1 MVSSVKIVRR
11 TYRYLHP
18 DGSTSCQTV
27 LQCPHQ
33 GCGIELE
40 DFQGLVSHALEQHD
54 LKLLSSKS
62 WTGEIPQTI
71 NNLPSTSQKV
81 TRLRLPEG
89 EIRLVCPDCQRHF
102 LDEASLLEHIAA
114 IHGRALSVPGSR
126 FGGQSD
132 QLDLLHSC
140 SEEKHPRCDE
150 ILEHLQLVSL
160 GSFCGMKLS
169 MQRLCLG
176 TAHLPFDWIRS
187 TQAGVERFL
196 KTGFSE
202 FFCVARKLEIKSA
215 ALTVHRGEHHSFWH
229 DDVGQAVVR
238 DKLRRRILRFLD
250 LANGFRTQ
258 SRDVLFLRSCACS
271 SELHHAEDLYA
282 ALAQCFTSGHENS
295 PRVLLAIIVD
305 GQVQRQGPI
314 RHASLPGLV
323 FFTQEQLSEEDGA
336 DSQAYCWAIGAA
348 CDAALWDCAQGFA
361 VQPGQRVVKSGTELA
376 DGGYCGGEWYP
387 PLQFCEAGL
396 HSGYGVSCFEAPGA
410 AHLDLDADR
419 GRDMDTRA
427 SEHKNML
434 LTATSSVQS
443 ECCKGTRPP
452 RTRNLNSEEQRKP
465 PKQAQ
470 GPEDPKI
477 LNWNLEPT
485 ARRNRNRYSPK

>member
-1 MVSSVKIVRR
+1 MWDESKQRKAEAAKFRQERSKERAQKAVMKMQRQLAAQAEVAARR
-11 TYRYLHP
+11 RSRSAKEA
-18 DGSTSCQTV
+18 G
-27 LQCPHQ
+27 
-33 GCGIELE
+33 
-40 DFQGLVSHALEQHD
+40 
-54 LKLLSSKS
+54 
-62 WTGEIPQTI
+62 
-71 NNLPSTSQKV
+71 
-81 TRLRLPEG
+81 
-89 EIRLVCPDCQRHF
+89 PDCQRHF

-114 IHGRALSVPGSR
+114 IHGRALSVPGER

-140 SEEKHPRCDE
+140 SPEKHPRCDE

-160 GSFCGMKLS
+160 GSFCGMLLAEKLS
-169 MQRLCLG
+169 IQRLGLG

-202 FFCVARKLEIKSA
+202 FFCVARKLEIESA
-215 ALTVHRGEHHSFWH
+215 ALTVHRGEYHSFWH
-229 DDVGQAVVR
+229 DDVSQAVVR
-238 DKLRRRILRFLD
+238 EKLRRRILRFLD
-250 LANGFRTQ
+250 LANGFRDQ

-271 SELHHAEDLYA
+271 SELHQVEDLYA
-282 ALAQCFTSGHENS
+282 ALTQCFTSAQENS

-314 RHASLPGLV
+314 GHASLPGLV

-348 CDAALWDCAQGFA
+348 CDAALRDCAQGAPATGFA

-376 DGGYCGGEWYP
+376 DGGHCGGEWYP

-410 AHLDLDADR
+410 AHLDLDADW
-419 GRDMDTRA
+419 GRDMDNPA
-427 SEHKNML
+427 
-434 LTATSSVQS
+434 
-443 ECCKGTRPP
+443 
-452 RTRNLNSEEQRKP
+452 
-465 PKQAQ
+465 
-470 GPEDPKI
+470 
-477 LNWNLEPT
+477 
-485 ARRNRNRYSPK
+485 